1 MKGYGMRG
9 CLINES
15 DRVGLNENIDGS
27 PVMRVRLDLNRDRY
41 VLSRL
46 SIVRVLQL
54 GTEGATGA
62 VAV

>member
-1 MKGYGMRG
+1 MRG

-27 PVMRVRLDLNRDRY
+27 PVMRMRLDGNRDSY
-41 VLSRL
+41 DLSRL

-54 GTEGATGA
+54 GTEGATGRL
-62 VAV
+62 VV